1 MLGEWG
7 HDRERYRDLWPQ
19 RMLDVAAEMLVGQAT
34 QADGR
39 REESSFQDSWGY
51 LFIILLL
58 KIELSFEIRFD
69 RQPRHFACA
78 VWRNWLS
85 RLQMILFSLPEEE
98 GVAFCWF

>member
-19 RMLDVAAEMLVGQAT
+19 RMLDVAAEMLAGQAT
-34 QADGR
+34 QAHGR

-85 RLQMILFSLPEEE
+85 RLQMIRFSLPEEE